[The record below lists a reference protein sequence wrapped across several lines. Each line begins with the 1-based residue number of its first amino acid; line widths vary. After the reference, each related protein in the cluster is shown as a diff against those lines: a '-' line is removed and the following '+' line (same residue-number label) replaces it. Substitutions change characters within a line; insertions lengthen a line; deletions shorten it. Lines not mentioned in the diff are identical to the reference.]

1 MRIAMDSHPK
11 RGRVGSNIHW
21 SHYVGKITGPV
32 ATVSVHCD
40 DDISLCFRQAL
51 SSSDS
56 IPFVGLK
63 DYPRAFL
70 RSYFSGAVMRPVINN
85 YYFGFGK
92 SVKWNLVQDLTNA
105 VLFIKCRNNYWN
117 PHPRPPSSPICRGG

>member
-1 MRIAMDSHPK
+1 MRITMDSHPK
-11 RGRVGSNIHW
+11 RGRIGSNVHW

-40 DDISLCFRQAL
+40 DDISLRFRQAL

-56 IPFVGLK
+56 IPFVRLK

-70 RSYFSGAVMRPVINN
+70 DRHFSGAVIRPVINN
-85 YYFGFGK
+85 YYFGFRQSIK
-92 SVKWNLVQDLTNA
+92 RNLVQYSTNA
-105 VLFIKCRNNYWN
+105 VLFIERRNDY
-117 PHPRPPSSPICRGG
+117 